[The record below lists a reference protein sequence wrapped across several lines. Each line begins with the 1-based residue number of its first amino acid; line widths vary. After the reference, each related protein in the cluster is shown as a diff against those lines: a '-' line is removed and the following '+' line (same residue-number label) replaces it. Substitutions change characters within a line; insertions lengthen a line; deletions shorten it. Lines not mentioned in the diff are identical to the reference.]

1 MHDTSLTVELPINV
15 HNIKEKLT
23 SFREGAHVTYNKNSG
38 FSAFLDDIKD
48 SVCLAINN
56 CTPAQRYFIPAQ
68 KYHDAYTKCVADKK
82 VEMKFNYPLLN
93 QGQKLMVYHAEALLW
108 SDLSSLDSIYRNC
121 IFSPRGI
128 GETNSI
134 TTKKAIQTN
143 LNLALDVALKT
154 TNQHAQFFNTLF
166 QFADDNCKESLKLI
180 QKRHQSMLHD
190 KFTGIEQYTRDL
202 TTQERA
208 SINYP
213 GDFTIELFTRI

>member
-1 MHDTSLTVELPINV
+1 M
-15 HNIKEKLT
+15 
-23 SFREGAHVTYNKNSG
+23 
-38 FSAFLDDIKD
+38 
-48 SVCLAINN
+48 
-56 CTPAQRYFIPAQ
+56 
-68 KYHDAYTKCVADKK
+68 
-82 VEMKFNYPLLN
+82 
-93 QGQKLMVYHAEALLW
+93 W

-166 QFADDNCKESLKLI
+166 QFADDDCKESLKLI
-180 QKRHQSMLHD
+180 QKRHRSMLHD

-208 SINYP
+208 SINSP
-213 GDFTIELFTRI
+213 GDFTIDLFKKSLQQESALLTNDPKAILYLLGLVSFKRFTIF